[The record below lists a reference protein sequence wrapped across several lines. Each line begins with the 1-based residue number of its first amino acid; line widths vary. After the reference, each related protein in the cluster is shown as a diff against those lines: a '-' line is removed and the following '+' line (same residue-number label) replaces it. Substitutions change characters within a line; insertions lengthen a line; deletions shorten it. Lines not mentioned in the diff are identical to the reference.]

1 MIYKIS
7 YLVRILPDTL
17 IPLLHLVRSF
27 ELQNNY
33 RSDKFMINPKRNSK
47 RSNLTQ
53 EPNQIF
59 NSQVTKKCSNLKIL
73 DHQTD
78 LRSKNYRKQ
87 LEKTNTSSTINLIL
101 APKAKRFYYEAPMS
115 EYGKK
120 YNFFFKKKIRQSYN
134 KTFQKYQFSLST
146 LSFNLLSRA
155 KSVNNLASR
164 Y

>member
-53 EPNQIF
+53 ELNQIF
-59 NSQVTKKCSNLKIL
+59 NSQVTKRCSNLKIL

-78 LRSKNYRKQ
+78 LRSENYRKQ
-87 LEKTNTSSTINLIL
+87 LEKTNTLSTLNLIL
-101 APKAKRFYYEAPMS
+101 APKAKRFFHEALMS

-120 YNFFFKKKIRQSYN
+120 YNFFLLKKSDNLIKRSFKNIN
-134 KTFQKYQFSLST
+134 FF
-146 LSFNLLSRA
+146 
-155 KSVNNLASR
+155 
-164 Y
+164 